1 MRTIRITAVLL
12 SMLFFG
18 CDAILEEEPESIL
31 APSVIFGNPENI
43 EVAVNGIYHALKQR
57 GVDGNSFGNY
67 QHGLMFMGMA
77 GTDQLRVGSNNA
89 GNRFNEIDLYAHTAS
104 SQLPTEVWKVHY
116 IGINRANTV
125 IVNTEPLLGTGLD
138 DDNLNRLLGEAK
150 FLRALFYL
158 NLVRFYGDVPLKLTE
173 TNSLTAEDVVGIART
188 PSVQVYEQI
197 EEDLIFA
204 AENLPLQPAQD
215 GRATSGAAYGL
226 LAKTYVFWATAPL
239 KDTSKWQLA
248 ADAARSVIDAGQ
260 YRLLDN
266 FPDIFGWENEGN
278 GELIFVVKYG
288 TEPGNTSVL
297 GGASGIQGFAGASF
311 NSTGPITGMV
321 GLPQIRAEQSLWAS
335 WDELDQR
342 RDWTVPDYR
351 INGAGELVPI
361 DDANRANKDS
371 GQWGV
376 AKFRRDASWIRFN
389 SPIDVPVLRYADV
402 LLLYAEATANAAG
415 APTAES
421 YDAINQVRRR
431 AYNQQPD
438 PTAFD
443 LSGLSLEAFNDALI
457 EERGLELVFETN
469 SRWHDLVRYEI
480 LAEKITPVKRVQALE
495 RFDEA
500 KHILFPIPLEEIDVN
515 PLINQEDQNPGY

>member
-1 MRTIRITAVLL
+1 MKNIKIILLMLPFVL
-12 SMLFFG
+12 FG
-18 CDAILEEEPESIL
+18 CEGLLEEEPFSVL
-31 APSVIFGNPENI
+31 APSVIFNDPDNI

-57 GVDGNSFGNY
+57 GIDGNSFGNY

-89 GNRFNEIDLYAHTAS
+89 GNRFNQIDLFAHTSS
-104 SQLPTEVWKVHY
+104 SQLPSEVWKVHY

-138 DDNLNRLLGEAK
+138 DDELNRFLGEAK

-197 EEDLIFA
+197 EQDLIFA

-226 LAKTYVFWATAPL
+226 LAKAYVYWATAPL
-239 KDTSKWQLA
+239 KDASKWQLA
-248 ADAARSVIDAGQ
+248 ANAAKAVIDAGQ

-278 GELIFVVKYG
+278 EELIFVVKYG
-288 TEPGNTSVL
+288 TEPGNNSVL
-297 GGASGIQGFAGASF
+297 GGASGIIGFQGASF
-311 NSTGPITGMV
+311 NSTGPITGQV

-335 WDELDQR
+335 WDSLDQR
-342 RDWTVPDYR
+342 RDWTVPDFR
-351 INGAGELVPI
+351 INGAGDLVPI
-361 DDANRANKDS
+361 DDANRNNKDS

-402 LLLYAEATANAAG
+402 MLLYAEATANAAG
-415 APTAES
+415 APTTES

-431 AYNQQPD
+431 AYINQPD

-443 LSGLSLEAFNDALI
+443 ISGLNLSDFNEAVI
-457 EERGLELVFETN
+457 EERGRELVFETN

-480 LAEKITPVKRVQALE
+480 LAEKIAPVKREQALQ
-495 RFDEA
+495 RFDES
-500 KHILFPIPLEEIDVN
+500 KHVLFPIPLEEIDVN
-515 PLINQEDQNPGY
+515 PLIGQEDQNPGY